1 MGCDSSNHCIVN
13 YTSPEKHL
21 KLIEFLSTECTFL
34 VMVVMMVVV
43 VVVVVVVYLYDTAA
57 RRW

>member
-1 MGCDSSNHCIVN
+1 MGWDSSNHCIVN
-13 YTSPEKHL
+13 YTSPEKHI

-34 VMVVMMVVV
+34 VMVVMMVMVV
-43 VVVVVVVYLYDTAA
+43 VVVHLYDTAA